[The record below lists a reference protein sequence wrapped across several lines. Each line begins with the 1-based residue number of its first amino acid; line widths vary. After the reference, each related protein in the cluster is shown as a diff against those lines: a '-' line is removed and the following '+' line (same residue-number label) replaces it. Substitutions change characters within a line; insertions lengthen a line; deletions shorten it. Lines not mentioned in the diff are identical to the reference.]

1 MYAIGLATG
10 AWVVLNVA
18 WPFPGPV
25 PDPAPFS
32 WLHVALALGGL
43 WMTTLVLV
51 TENRQAKDA
60 EHRAHLMLQVDL
72 ATEQKV
78 AKIIALLEE
87 LRRDLPM
94 VHDRVDREAVVMQA
108 HLDPATVLAA
118 IEELP
123 ASLPAPPP

>member
-1 MYAIGLATG
+1 LYAIGLVTG